1 MNDGF
6 DDILTRFQDRLDAIE
21 AWQKKITEAF
31 DKNTNRLSERLQTL
45 EQGTAEKLR
54 RIDVR
59 LHNSEAA
66 QKPPERRWR
75 RLWKFLAAAALI
87 IALAVSG
94 AFLASKFHFVPKGQV
109 NEAIC
114 QKIGGDIAQAQD
126 GRFYCSFYLD

>member
-21 AWQKKITEAF
+21 ASQKKITEAF

-75 RLWKFLAAAALI
+75 RLWKFLAAAAG
-87 IALAVSG
+87 IALI
-94 AFLASKFHFVPKGQV
+94 LASVASMFVTLPMNKAFCHKFGGQIV
-109 NEAIC
+109 RAE
-114 QKIGGDIAQAQD
+114 D
-126 GRFYCSFYLD
+126 GRFVCWIDLD